1 MSNANTLFIVDGSA
15 YIYRAFFAVRHL
27 SNSKGMPTNALHG
40 FMQMLKWSI
49 AALGLIVLAL
59 YAFIEAGQPLIGTLL
74 LLLIPV
80 GAIGLV
86 VMGTRRT

>member
-1 MSNANTLFIVDGSA
+1 MAKKPAAKAAVEELPPAMDYAQHNAT
-15 YIYRAFFAVRHL
+15 YE
-27 SNSKGMPTNALHG
+27 G
-40 FMQMLKWSI
+40 FMQMLKWGI
-49 AALGLIVLAL
+49 AALLLIVLAL
-59 YAFIEAGQPLIGTLL
+59 YAFIEAGQPIIGTLL

>member
-1 MSNANTLFIVDGSA
+1 MAKKPAKAAVEELPPAMDYAQHNAT
-15 YIYRAFFAVRHL
+15 YE
-27 SNSKGMPTNALHG
+27 G
-40 FMQMLKWSI
+40 FMQMLKWGI
-49 AALGLIVLAL
+49 VALLLIVLAL
-59 YAFIEAGQPLIGTLL
+59 YAFIEGGQPLIGTLL